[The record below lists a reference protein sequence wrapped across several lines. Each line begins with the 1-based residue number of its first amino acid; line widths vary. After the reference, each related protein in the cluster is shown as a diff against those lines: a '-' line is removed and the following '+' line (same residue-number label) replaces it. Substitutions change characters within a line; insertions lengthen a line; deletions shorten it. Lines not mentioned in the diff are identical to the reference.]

1 MELNANFND
10 ELNKQLKEAKAKVKE
25 EKEKHDKYGPQKFYM
40 KWPRHYDRVSY
51 FLLLILFSDFF

>member
-1 MELNANFND
+1 MKVKKIFNNIKALMELNANFND

-40 KWPRHYDRVSY
+40 K
-51 FLLLILFSDFF
+51 